1 MRPKNFGSKRVIYK
15 EAKNVKGISLEENRK
30 IDREIGYIPKLE
42 EGQEEDTVVED
53 SYSDFVFK
61 EIAEEVKNIENF
73 KTFLAEQGLIVPEA
87 RTEEEIEKFRDLI
100 VSEKVKTVT
109 DLIKWKSN
117 NAGEN
122 EIKQFYIKLFHTATL
137 NKKEGERFRAY
148 DFYKA
153 DGDSLVTISVIEIML
168 TTGPIY
174 YIYSREE
181 DTYIFVTY
189 TELKERINGY
199 SERKNKRLLIDEEF
213 GEYGEKI
220 ER

>member
-1 MRPKNFGSKRVIYK
+1 MRPINFGSKRVIYK

-42 EGQEEDTVVED
+42 EGQEEDPVVED

-73 KTFLAEQGLIVPEA
+73 KTFLAEQGLVVPEA
-87 RTEEEIEKFRDLI
+87 RTEEEFEKFRDLI

-122 EIKQFYIKLFHTATL
+122 EIKQFYIKLFHKATL

-148 DFYKA
+148 DFYKEN
-153 DGDSLVTISVIEIML
+153 GDSLETISVIEIML

-199 SERKNKRLLIDEEF
+199 SERKNKRLLIDEEYEE
-213 GEYGEKI
+213 GI